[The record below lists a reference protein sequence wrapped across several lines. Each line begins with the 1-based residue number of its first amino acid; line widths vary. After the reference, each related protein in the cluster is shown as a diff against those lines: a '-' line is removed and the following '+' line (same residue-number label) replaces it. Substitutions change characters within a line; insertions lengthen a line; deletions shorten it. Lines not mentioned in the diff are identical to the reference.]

1 MELHDKIKARADN
14 KAKVHSRQADNYVER
29 KKSRSPK
36 EVKQYTEAI
45 QGPNSK

>member
-36 EVKQYTEAI
+36 EVKTVH
-45 QGPNSK
+45 GSNSRAE